1 MTGTMSGAGGG
12 RGDSSRTAP
21 LRVDA
26 QRNLEHVLRAAREVF
41 GELGYGAP
49 MEDVARRARVGVGTV
64 YRRFPN
70 KELLIDA
77 LFEERIGEVVT
88 LARAAAAEEDAW
100 RGLARFLEGAVDLLA
115 SDRGLR
121 ELVLGSTYGADR
133 IVHARSRIKPQVDE
147 LVVRAQAQGKLR
159 SDVGATDVPLLLMM
173 LDKVVDTTRDV
184 DPLSWRRALAIVL
197 DGLAAP
203 GTTPLPG
210 APLEVPELE
219 RAIRAWRP

>member
-1 MTGTMSGAGGG
+1 VTT
-12 RGDSSRTAP
+12 
-21 LRVDA
+21 LRRDA
-26 QRNLEHVLRAAREVF
+26 ERNRQRILEAARRGFAER
-41 GELGYGAP
+41 GLGITLD
-49 MEDVARRARVGVGTV
+49 EIARLAGVGVGTV

-77 LFEERIGEVVT
+77 LFEERIGEVVM
-88 LARAAAAEEDAW
+88 LARAAAAEDDAW

-159 SDVGATDVPLLLMM
+159 PDVGATDVPLLLMM